1 MLSRTA
7 DSLFWMARYIER
19 AENTA
24 RLLDVQRQAVLL
36 PSAFAVQSAGYEQ
49 ALADLVTDAANPSS
63 IISCISAGRENCRI
77 VRGTVNTEIWET
89 VNATWL
95 ELRSIL
101 SKDRWRRDPTE
112 LLEWVKMRSHLF
124 RGVAIGT
131 MLKDEAFHFMRLGTF
146 IERADSTARIL
157 DAKFDLEE
165 EVKGA
170 SSAQGQDQSQ
180 SQSARGAGR
189 ESPSAES
196 VNAEGRADYY
206 YWASVLRAVSAL
218 EVYRKVYRDS
228 ITPRRVAELLIQR
241 GDMPRS
247 LLACLSEV
255 CLNLD
260 QVSGGE
266 FGEPHRIAG
275 RLKADLQ
282 YLRIDDSFEKSIHVF
297 LKHFLEQMYQL
308 GTRVSHEYLGASSG

>member
-112 LLEWVKMRSHLF
+112 LLEWVKLRSHLF

-157 DAKFDLEE
+157 DAKFYLD
-165 EVKGA
+165 
-170 SSAQGQDQSQ
+170 
-180 SQSARGAGR
+180 
-189 ESPSAES
+189 AES
-196 VNAEGRADYY
+196 ANAEGRADYY

-260 QVSGGE
+260 QVSAGE

-297 LKHFLEQMYQL
+297 LEHFLEQMYQL
-308 GTRVSHEYLGASSG
+308 GTRVSHEYLGASAA

>member
-49 ALADLVTDAANPSS
+49 ALIDLVTDAANPSS

-101 SKDRWRRDPTE
+101 SKDRWRRDPTD

-165 EVKGA
+165 EAKA
-170 SSAQGQDQSQ
+170 EQSPQSKSQSQ
-180 SQSARGAGR
+180 SQSAEGA
-189 ESPSAES
+189 S
-196 VNAEGRADYY
+196 AEGRADYY

-218 EVYRKVYRDS
+218 EIYRKVYRDS

-241 GDMPRS
+241 ADMPRS

-255 CLNLD
+255 CVNLD

-308 GTRVSHEYLGASSG
+308 GTRVSHEYLGASNA

>member
-36 PSAFAVQSAGYEQ
+36 PSAFAVQSAGYAQ
-49 ALADLVTDAANPSS
+49 ALSDLVVDPSNPSS
-63 IISCISAGRENCRI
+63 IVSCMSAARENCRI
-77 VRGTVNTEIWET
+77 VRGTVNTEVWET
-89 VNATWL
+89 VNSTWL
-95 ELRSIL
+95 ELRTML
-101 SKDRWRRDPTE
+101 AKDRWRKDPTD
-112 LLEWVKMRSHLF
+112 LLDWVKMRSHLF
-124 RGVAIGT
+124 RGLAIGT

-165 EVKGA
+165 EA
-170 SSAQGQDQSQ
+170 RSERAAQGQ
-180 SQSARGAGR
+180 
-189 ESPSAES
+189 SAES
-196 VNAEGRADYY
+196 LSADGRADYY

-218 EVYRKVYRDS
+218 EIYRKVYRDS

-241 GDMPRS
+241 ADMPRS
-247 LLACLSEV
+247 LLACLNEV
-255 CLNLD
+255 CQNLD

-282 YLRIDDSFEKSIHVF
+282 YLRIDESFEKSIHVF

-308 GTRVSHEYLGASSG
+308 GTRVSHEYLGASPD

>member
-36 PSAFAVQSAGYEQ
+36 PSAFAVQAAGYEQ
-49 ALADLVTDAANPSS
+49 ALADLVTDATNPSS
-63 IISCISAGRENCRI
+63 IVSCISAGRENCRI

-95 ELRSIL
+95 ELRGIL
-101 SKDRWRRDPTE
+101 AKERWRKDPTD

-157 DAKFDLEE
+157 DSKFNLEGD
-165 EVKGA
+165 EVPYSELGA
-170 SSAQGQDQSQ
+170 EGQ
-180 SQSARGAGR
+180 
-189 ESPSAES
+189 
-196 VNAEGRADYY
+196 EGRADYY

-218 EVYRKVYRDS
+218 EIYRKVYRDS

-241 GDMPRS
+241 ADMPRS
-247 LLACLSEV
+247 LLACLTEV

-266 FGEPHRIAG
+266 FEEPQRIAG

-282 YLRIDDSFEKSIHVF
+282 FLRVNEDFQETIHEF
-297 LKHFLEQMYQL
+297 LGYFLGQMYQL
-308 GTRVSHEYLGASSG
+308 GTSVSHEYLGASPA

>member
-36 PSAFAVQSAGYEQ
+36 PSAFAVQTAGYEQ
-49 ALADLVTDAANPSS
+49 ALFDLVTDASNPSS
-63 IISCISAGRENCRI
+63 IMSCMSAARENCRI

-89 VNATWL
+89 VNSTWL
-95 ELRSIL
+95 ELRAML
-101 SKDRWRRDPTE
+101 AKDRWRRDPTD
-112 LLEWVKMRSHLF
+112 LLEWVKIRSHLF
-124 RGVAIGT
+124 RGLAIGT

-157 DAKFDLEE
+157 DSKFDLEE
-165 EVKGA
+165 EAKVE
-170 SSAQGQDQSQ
+170 SADKEQVLEAVS
-180 SQSARGAGR
+180 
-189 ESPSAES
+189 
-196 VNAEGRADYY
+196 AEGRTNYY

-218 EVYRKVYRDS
+218 EIYRKVYRDS

-241 GDMPRS
+241 ADMPRS

-282 YLRIDDSFEKSIHVF
+282 YLRIDDAFEKSIHVF

-308 GTRVSHEYLGASSG
+308 GTRVSHEYLGAASG

>member
-36 PSAFAVQSAGYEQ
+36 PSAFALQSAGYEQ

-63 IISCISAGRENCRI
+63 IFSCISAARENCRI
-77 VRGTVNTEIWET
+77 VRGTVNTEVWET

-95 ELRSIL
+95 ELRAML
-101 SKDRWRRDPTE
+101 AKDRWRRDPTD
-112 LLEWVKMRSHLF
+112 LLEWVKLRSHLF
-124 RGVAIGT
+124 RGIAIGT

-157 DAKFDLEE
+157 DSKFDLEE
-165 EVKGA
+165 ESKA
-170 SSAQGQDQSQ
+170 DSNSQ
-180 SQSARGAGR
+180 FQNT
-189 ESPSAES
+189 ESTG
-196 VNAEGRADYY
+196 AEGRADYY

-218 EVYRKVYRDS
+218 EIYRKVYRDS

-282 YLRIDDSFEKSIHVF
+282 YLRIDDSFEKDIHVF

-308 GTRVSHEYLGASSG
+308 GTRVSHEYLGASSA

>member
-101 SKDRWRRDPTE
+101 SKDRWRRDPTD

-165 EVKGA
+165 EAKAEQG
-170 SSAQGQDQSQ
+170 AQGQSQ
-180 SQSARGAGR
+180 SQSA
-189 ESPSAES
+189 EVSSS
-196 VNAEGRADYY
+196 EGRADYY

-218 EVYRKVYRDS
+218 EIYRKVYRDS

-241 GDMPRS
+241 ADMPRS

-255 CLNLD
+255 CVNLD

-266 FGEPHRIAG
+266 FGEPQRIAG

-308 GTRVSHEYLGASSG
+308 GTRVSHEYLGASNA

>member
-7 DSLFWMARYIER
+7 DSLFWMTRYIER

-36 PSAFAVQSAGYEQ
+36 PSAFAVQAAGYEQ
-49 ALADLVTDAANPSS
+49 ALSDLVTDTNNPSS
-63 IISCISAGRENCRI
+63 ILSCVSAARENCRI
-77 VRGTVNTEIWET
+77 VRGTVNTEVWET
-89 VNATWL
+89 VNSTWL
-95 ELRSIL
+95 ELRTML
-101 SKDRWRRDPTE
+101 AKDRWRKDPTD

-124 RGVAIGT
+124 RGLAIGT

-157 DAKFDLEE
+157 DSKFDLEE
-165 EVKGA
+165 EAKTG
-170 SSAQGQDQSQ
+170 QGEQQGSLDS
-180 SQSARGAGR
+180 R
-189 ESPSAES
+189 
-196 VNAEGRADYY
+196 AEGGEGMSSERRADYY

-218 EVYRKVYRDS
+218 EIYRKVYRDS

-241 GDMPRS
+241 ADMPRS

-282 YLRIDDSFEKSIHVF
+282 YLRIDESFEKDIHVF
-297 LKHFLEQMYQL
+297 LKYFLEQMYQL
-308 GTRVSHEYLGASSG
+308 GTRVSHEYLGASS

>member
-49 ALADLVTDAANPSS
+49 ALADLVTDATNPSS

-112 LLEWVKMRSHLF
+112 LLEWVKLRSHLF

-157 DAKFDLEE
+157 DAKLYLD
-165 EVKGA
+165 
-170 SSAQGQDQSQ
+170 
-180 SQSARGAGR
+180 
-189 ESPSAES
+189 AES
-196 VNAEGRADYY
+196 ANAEGRADYY

-297 LKHFLEQMYQL
+297 LEHFLEQMYQL
-308 GTRVSHEYLGASSG
+308 GTRVSHEYLGASAA